1 MKALSIAPAILA
13 LIGLSSA
20 ATAQSGGIEIFSG
33 ETLFGQGTRLSLS
46 YLHDRGNQLYQGSTQ
61 VADADQKERHRDR
74 FVLGYN
80 YGWSPRFTVGA
91 LVPFVSS
98 SSASGS
104 AGSRTHLSNSGIGDA
119 TVFGKWR
126 LMTVDEPQISHN
138 VSLIAGVEMPTGE
151 SGLIGPQPGSSS
163 WDPFAAFAF
172 TQSVS
177 RWRFD
182 QLALFKWNT
191 EGSGGVHEGDEW
203 NLSASVAYRYLHR
216 PYPGASNSARLG
228 LVWQSQEHSTLG
240 GVRQANTGSERLY
253 LRPALGFHPNPAID
267 IGISFD
273 IPLDLHYGGS
283 QVADE
288 FRATLAWGFRF

>member
-1 MKALSIAPAILA
+1 MRLSIPTAFLA
-13 LIGLSSA
+13 LISLPGMALG
-20 ATAQSGGIEIFSG
+20 QSGGIEIFSG

-46 YLHDRGNQLYQGSTQ
+46 YLHDRGNQLNSKRQ
-61 VADADQKERHRDR
+61 RDR
-74 FVLGYN
+74 YVLGYN
-80 YGWSPRFTVGA
+80 YGWSRRFTVGA
-91 LVPFVSS
+91 LLPFVDASAETGSPSS
-98 SSASGS
+98 
-104 AGSRTHLSNSGIGDA
+104 RMHRSNSGFGDA

-126 LMTVDEPQISHN
+126 LYTVDEPQISRN
-138 VSLIAGVEMPTGE
+138 ISLVAGMEMPTGE
-151 SGLIGPQPGSSS
+151 SGLSSPQPGSSS

-182 QLALFKWNT
+182 QLVLFKWNT

-228 LVWQSQEHSTLG
+228 LVWQSQDRSTLG
-240 GVRQANTGSERLY
+240 GQDLANTGSQRLY

-267 IGISFD
+267 LGISFD
-273 IPLDLHYGGS
+273 IPLDLRYSGNQDS
-283 QVADE
+283 DE